1 MSKPWE
7 PLFVIPDSG
16 IEIVKRFE
24 GLHKVVFVRPTVTV
38 APYLDPVGILTIGY
52 GHTGPDVVHGMLI
65 TEAEAEQLLMTDLAR
80 FVEASLR
87 LCPRLWIEPPDRLAA
102 IASFAFN
109 LGAGRLQTST
119 LRRRVNEGDWIGAH
133 AELQRWVYAGGKKL
147 PGLIARRAAEGQ
159 LLLNPA

>member
-1 MSKPWE
+1 MTKPWE

-16 IEIVKRFE
+16 IAIVKQFE
-24 GLHKVVFVRPTVTV
+24 GLHTVVATRPVVTV
-38 APYLDPVGILTIGY
+38 APYVDPVGILTIGY
-52 GHTGPDVVHGMLI
+52 GHTGKDVVPGMRI
-65 TEAEAEQLLMTDLAR
+65 TGDEAEQLLMTDMAR
-80 FVEASLR
+80 FVEAALR

-102 IASFAFN
+102 ITSFAFN

-119 LRRRVNEGDWIGAH
+119 LRRRVNEGDWVAAH
-133 AELQRWVYAGGKKL
+133 AELQRWVFAGGKKL